1 MCEIPAKGFHSMANQ
16 QEKSAFARRTALA
29 GLGAGSLG
37 LALGTRSAGAAPALS
52 TAVHPL
58 TGVWLAMANPARAE
72 DPKFPVPSVFAADG
86 TVVLNWVPAEIGMD
100 GQLQFLGSY
109 GGIWEPYEEHTGHF
123 TAVQSM
129 ADPTGKF
136 VGTVTVDGHPHVSE
150 DGLTFV
156 DDGSLNT
163 VTICD
168 AAGAVVSVVPP
179 GTPERPITGTKMRV
193 GNPGF
198 SVEEDATPIP

>member
-1 MCEIPAKGFHSMANQ
+1 MANLK
-16 QEKSAFARRTALA
+16 EKSSITRRTALA
-29 GLGAGSLG
+29 GLGVGSLG
-37 LALGTRSAGAAPALS
+37 LAIGTRTSHAAPALS
-52 TAVHPL
+52 TADHPL
-58 TGVWLAMANPARAE
+58 TGVWLAMA
-72 DPKFPVPSVFAADG
+72 
-86 TVVLNWVPAEIGMD
+86 D

-109 GGIWEPYEEHTGHF
+109 AGIWEPYDEHTGHF

-150 DGLTFV
+150 DGLTFL

-163 VTICD
+163 VTVRD
-168 AAGAVVSVVPP
+168 ATGAVVSVVPP

-198 SVEEDATPIP
+198 SGEEDATPIP